1 MQSLGLVMHS
11 ERSVMS
17 NALITYLHD
26 HLAGARFALNLLE
39 SLRNGDQPVAIR
51 KLADGLLYEITED
64 RRVLEEL
71 ADRIGKPV
79 NTLKEGAAW
88 LAQKASLWKLGRD
101 DSALST
107 FEAVETLSLGILGK
121 LALWRAL
128 RVLQPSEPLL
138 YEINLEQLCRRAE
151 DQFFRVERLRIKL
164 APRALSE
171 NRAIAE
177 VA

>member
-1 MQSLGLVMHS
+1 
-11 ERSVMS
+11 MS

-39 SLRNGDQPVAIR
+39 TLRDSEQPVAIR
-51 KLADGLLYEITED
+51 KLADELIYEITED
-64 RRVLEEL
+64 RRVLAEL
-71 ADRIGKPV
+71 ADRIGKPQS
-79 NTLKEGAAW
+79 TLKEGAAW

-101 DSALST
+101 DSSLST
-107 FEAVETLSLGILGK
+107 FEAIEALSLGIMGK

-128 RVLQPSEPLL
+128 RVLQPSEPVLF
-138 YEINLEQLCRRAE
+138 ETNLEQLCRRAE

-171 NRAIAE
+171 NRAVAE